1 MNMKSKY
8 SAITYT
14 ARLELLSNI
23 KPALYN
29 PRDTDPYRLQL
40 IKDSLS
46 RLGWLL
52 PVYGTKSKDGTFE
65 LISGHQRSLAASEMG
80 YTSVPFVELPEM
92 TLNQRKAINI
102 LFNRGTNDFGPLE
115 NSSTALDQFK
125 SHSQEYD
132 ELLLS
137 IPAQLDFYPCLNTRR
152 FDLKKV
158 WDINAKYS
166 INYARNTARAL
177 TREGVIMPI
186 VLEADTLEVVNGI
199 GRVQYLLEKGIAE
212 YDVVFLNKEQ
222 AKLAR
227 ISLNL
232 ISMSFSLEK
241 HYEDHLRHSSF
252 RRSRVTRKTLGRG
265 FCFTMLKARRLG
277 DFDILNSEDKKKWT
291 AIHGQNILDFGAG
304 HLFESQLLSKAG
316 FNVASFEPYRVIADT
331 ISKEESMKCIDL
343 FLERLDSGMRFDSIF
358 ISSVFNSVPFRSDRE
373 HIVQICSALCDKKT
387 RLFVS
392 AMHETHNGHI
402 TAGVVEKFNEENS
415 KAIRFKLDYETGIVL
430 GDFNSAPKVQKY
442 HTNEELYEVIKTGF
456 GSVSVKLL
464 GVSCCAIASSP
475 IWTASKLRSALEF
488 EFNLPYPDGSRMDR
502 VDRAIE
508 VFEKRLGITLT

>member
-1 MNMKSKY
+1 MISKY
-8 SAITYT
+8 SKITYT
-14 ARLELLSNI
+14 ARLEPLSNI

-29 PRDTDPYRLQL
+29 PRDADPYRLQL

-52 PVYGTKSKDGTFE
+52 PIYGTKSEDGTFE
-65 LISGHQRSLAASEMG
+65 LISGHQRSLVAAEMG

-102 LFNRGTNDFGPLE
+102 LFNRGTNDFGTLE
-115 NSSTALDQFK
+115 NSSTALDLFK
-125 SHSQEYD
+125 AQSQEYE
-132 ELLLS
+132 ELLSS

-152 FDLKKV
+152 FDLKKI
-158 WDINAKYS
+158 WDVNAKSS

-177 TREGVIMPI
+177 TKEGVIMPI
-186 VLEADTLEVVNGI
+186 VVEADTLKIVNGI
-199 GRVQYLLEKGIAE
+199 GRVQYLLEKEITE
-212 YDVVFLNKEQ
+212 YDVIFLNKEQ

-252 RRSRVTRKTLGRG
+252 RRSRSTRTILGRG
-265 FCFTMLKARRLG
+265 FCFTVLKAKRLG
-277 DFDILNSEDKKKWT
+277 DFDILNSEDKKRWK
-291 AIHGQNILDFGAG
+291 AAHGQNILDFGAG
-304 HLFESQLLSKAG
+304 HLFESQLLTKAG

-343 FLERLDSGMRFDSIF
+343 FLEKLDSGMRFDSIF

-373 HIVQICSALCDKKT
+373 HIIQICSALCDEKT
-387 RLFVS
+387 RLFVN
-392 AMHETHNGHI
+392 AMHEIHRGYRSS
-402 TAGVVEKFNEENS
+402 GVVETFNNEHS
-415 KAIRFKLDYETGIVL
+415 KTLRFKLDYETGIVL
-430 GDFNSAPKVQKY
+430 GDINAAPKVQKY

-456 GSVSVKLL
+456 GSVSVKLI
-464 GVSCCAIASSP
+464 GDSCCAVASSP
-475 IWTASKLRSALEF
+475 IWTVSKLRSALEF
-488 EFNLPYPDGSRMDR
+488 EFNLPYPDGSRMGR
-502 VDRAIE
+502 VGRAIE